1 MKIQNSKLVTLSIV
15 GFLVGS
21 NISFAEGGD
30 NGSVPFSG
38 YSIQK
43 LNEIAREIN
52 SIKIDSDN
60 IGASL
65 GSAWPKDAK
74 EAGEKD
80 KVEQFKD
87 ENPDYAKP
95 LISKLE
101 TIYELNRLGYK
112 YIFGLLLDF
121 SEGKLSIEN
130 LEQEMINKIKACQ
143 KKEKEL
149 LGNIEEG
156 SEIKMYAET
165 ITGMWELYAKI
176 VSIDKKNLQ
185 EQKTSLEKLRER
197 YAKLATGWFS
207 NEYGMKDKEEVV
219 KIKLEQGKESAQN
232 KDTNSTSLIPPSD
245 FERAKLRFDYVENE
259 PYREDDDKYIIGL
272 FLDFINGNRS
282 IEDLE
287 VKLEYRV
294 ELYKQ
299 EEKRAFKN
307 GAKMRKGFSSGISD
321 DTWEKVAK
329 EVSIDKKRLQEQK
342 TNIKNLREK
351 YNKKAMGWFSYIYGA
366 RVKK

>member
-1 MKIQNSKLVTLSIV
+1 MRIKNSKLLILSIV
-15 GFLVGS
+15 AAFAVNNVSYTAARELLFSS
-21 NISFAEGGD
+21 NIMTSKPSLTE
-30 NGSVPFSG
+30 
-38 YSIQK
+38 K
-43 LNEIAREIN
+43 
-52 SIKIDSDN
+52 IKSN
-60 IGASL
+60 KES
-65 GSAWPKDAK
+65 KD
-74 EAGEKD
+74 EKGR
-80 KVEQFKD
+80 D
-87 ENPDYAKP
+87 ENPDSEK
-95 LISKLE
+95 LTISKLE
-101 TIYELNRLGYK
+101 TIYELNGLGYK

-121 SEGKLSIEN
+121 SEGKVSIEN
-130 LEQEMINKIKACQ
+130 LEQEMINKVKACQ

-149 LGNIEEG
+149 LGNIEES
-156 SEIKMYAET
+156 SEIKMYAEAM
-165 ITGMWELYAKI
+165 TGVWEIYARI
-176 VSIDKKNLQ
+176 VSTDKKNLQ

-197 YAKLATGWFS
+197 YSGKVAANLVMK
-207 NEYGMKDKEEVV
+207 EYGKKDKEEVA

-232 KDTNSTSLIPPSD
+232 KDTNSTSLIAQSD
-245 FERAKLRFDYVENE
+245 FERAKLRFDYAENE

-321 DTWEKVAK
+321 DTWEKVVK
-329 EVSIDKKRLQEQK
+329 EVSVDKKRLQEQK

>member
-1 MKIQNSKLVTLSIV
+1 MRIKNSKLLILSIV
-15 GFLVGS
+15 AAFAVNNASYTAARELLFSS
-21 NISFAEGGD
+21 NIMTSKPSLTE
-30 NGSVPFSG
+30 
-38 YSIQK
+38 K
-43 LNEIAREIN
+43 
-52 SIKIDSDN
+52 IKSN
-60 IGASL
+60 KES
-65 GSAWPKDAK
+65 KD
-74 EAGEKD
+74 EKGR
-80 KVEQFKD
+80 D
-87 ENPDYAKP
+87 ENPDSEK
-95 LISKLE
+95 LTISKLE
-101 TIYELNRLGYK
+101 TIYELNGLGYK

-121 SEGKLSIEN
+121 SEGKVSIEN
-130 LEQEMINKIKACQ
+130 LEQEMINKVKACQ

-149 LGNIEEG
+149 LRTIEES
-156 SEIKMYAET
+156 SEIKMYSET
-165 ITGMWELYAKI
+165 ITHMWKLYAGI
-176 VSIDKKNLQ
+176 VSTDKKNLQ

-232 KDTNSTSLIPPSD
+232 KDTNSTSLIAPSD
-245 FERAKLRFDYVENE
+245 FERAKLRFDYAENE

-329 EVSIDKKRLQEQK
+329 EVSIDSAWIK
-342 TNIKNLREK
+342 TPS
-351 YNKKAMGWFSYIYGA
+351 F
-366 RVKK
+366 

>member
-149 LGNIEEG
+149 L
-156 SEIKMYAET
+156 
-165 ITGMWELYAKI
+165 
-176 VSIDKKNLQ
+176 
-185 EQKTSLEKLRER
+185 
-197 YAKLATGWFS
+197 
-207 NEYGMKDKEEVV
+207 
-219 KIKLEQGKESAQN
+219 
-232 KDTNSTSLIPPSD
+232 
-245 FERAKLRFDYVENE
+245 
-259 PYREDDDKYIIGL
+259 
-272 FLDFINGNRS
+272 
-282 IEDLE
+282 
-287 VKLEYRV
+287 
-294 ELYKQ
+294 
-299 EEKRAFKN
+299 
-307 GAKMRKGFSSGISD
+307 
-321 DTWEKVAK
+321 
-329 EVSIDKKRLQEQK
+329 
-342 TNIKNLREK
+342 
-351 YNKKAMGWFSYIYGA
+351 
-366 RVKK
+366 

>member
-1 MKIQNSKLVTLSIV
+1 MTSKPSLTEKIKSNKESK
-15 GFLVGS
+15 
-21 NISFAEGGD
+21 D
-30 NGSVPFSG
+30 
-38 YSIQK
+38 
-43 LNEIAREIN
+43 
-52 SIKIDSDN
+52 
-60 IGASL
+60 
-65 GSAWPKDAK
+65 
-74 EAGEKD
+74 EKGR
-80 KVEQFKD
+80 D
-87 ENPDYAKP
+87 ENPDSEK
-95 LISKLE
+95 LTISKLE
-101 TIYELNRLGYK
+101 TIYELNGLGYK

-121 SEGKLSIEN
+121 SEGKVSIEN
-130 LEQEMINKIKACQ
+130 LEQEMINKVKACQ

-149 LGNIEEG
+149 LGNIEES
-156 SEIKMYAET
+156 SEIKMYAEAM
-165 ITGMWELYAKI
+165 TGVWEIYARI
-176 VSIDKKNLQ
+176 VSTDKKNLQ

-197 YAKLATGWFS
+197 YSEKVAANLVMK
-207 NEYGMKDKEEVV
+207 EYVKKDKEEVA

-232 KDTNSTSLIPPSD
+232 KDTNSTSLIAQSD
-245 FERAKLRFDYVENE
+245 FERAKLRFDYAENE

>member
-1 MKIQNSKLVTLSIV
+1 MNKLVTTLSII
-15 GFLVGS
+15 GFLAAS
-21 NISFAEGGD
+21 NISAAEGGN

-38 YSIQK
+38 YSTQK
-43 LNEIAREIN
+43 LNEIAKEIN
-52 SIKIDSDN
+52 NLNISSDAT
-60 IGASL
+60 GASL
-65 GSAWPKDAK
+65 VGSAWSKDAK
-74 EAGEKD
+74 EAWKKD
-80 KVEQFKD
+80 KAEQVKD
-87 ENPDYAKP
+87 ENPDSEKST
-95 LISKLE
+95 ISKLE
-101 TIYELNRLGYK
+101 TIYELNKLQYNS
-112 YIFGLLLDF
+112 IFGLLLDF

-149 LGNIEEG
+149 LGNIEES
-156 SEIKMYAET
+156 SEIKIYAET

-185 EQKTSLEKLRER
+185 EQKTSLEKLREQ
-197 YAKLATGWFS
+197 YAKLAAGWFS
-207 NEYGMKDKEEVV
+207 YEYGMRDKEGVA

-232 KDTNSTSLIPPSD
+232 KDTNSTSLIAPSD
-245 FERAKLRFDYVENE
+245 FERARLRFDYAENE

-294 ELYKQ
+294 DLYKQ

-307 GAKMRKGFSSGISD
+307 GKKMRKGFSSGISD
-321 DTWEKVAK
+321 DTWEKVVK
-329 EVSIDKKRLQEQK
+329 EVSIDKKRLLENK

-351 YNKKAMGWFSYIYGA
+351 YNKKAMGWSSYIYGA

>member
-1 MKIQNSKLVTLSIV
+1 MRIKNSKLLILSIV
-15 GFLVGS
+15 AAFAVNNASYTAARELLFSS
-21 NISFAEGGD
+21 NIMTSKPSLTE
-30 NGSVPFSG
+30 
-38 YSIQK
+38 K
-43 LNEIAREIN
+43 
-52 SIKIDSDN
+52 IKSN
-60 IGASL
+60 KES
-65 GSAWPKDAK
+65 KD
-74 EAGEKD
+74 EKGR
-80 KVEQFKD
+80 D
-87 ENPDYAKP
+87 ENPDSEK
-95 LISKLE
+95 LTISKLE
-101 TIYELNRLGYK
+101 TIYELNGLQYNS
-112 YIFGLLLDF
+112 IFGLLLDF

-130 LEQEMINKIKACQ
+130 LEQEMINKVKACQ

-149 LGNIEEG
+149 LGNIEES

-176 VSIDKKNLQ
+176 VSTDKKNLQ

-197 YAKLATGWFS
+197 YSEKVAANLVMK
-207 NEYGMKDKEEVV
+207 EYVKKDKEGVA

-232 KDTNSTSLIPPSD
+232 KDTNSTSLIAPSD

>member
-1 MKIQNSKLVTLSIV
+1 MCCAIDIRYVQVSR
-15 GFLVGS
+15 
-21 NISFAEGGD
+21 
-30 NGSVPFSG
+30 PCH
-38 YSIQK
+38 
-43 LNEIAREIN
+43 
-52 SIKIDSDN
+52 KIDSDN

-185 EQKTSLEKLRER
+185 EQKTSLEKLREQ
-197 YAKLATGWFS
+197 YAKLA
-207 NEYGMKDKEEVV
+207 
-219 KIKLEQGKESAQN
+219 A
-232 KDTNSTSLIPPSD
+232 
-245 FERAKLRFDYVENE
+245 
-259 PYREDDDKYIIGL
+259 
-272 FLDFINGNRS
+272 
-282 IEDLE
+282 
-287 VKLEYRV
+287 
-294 ELYKQ
+294 
-299 EEKRAFKN
+299 
-307 GAKMRKGFSSGISD
+307 
-321 DTWEKVAK
+321 
-329 EVSIDKKRLQEQK
+329 
-342 TNIKNLREK
+342 
-351 YNKKAMGWFSYIYGA
+351 GWFSYQYGMKNKEVGNNLDA
-366 RVKK
+366 SSNTESQESKKSKHMTKEKSANAEKNQQKITKGKI